1 MHNDKESPFNL
12 RLLDNDLSL
21 QVVRFS
27 GREALNQPYRFDID
41 LIGLTPT
48 IDIERLLG
56 QPAFLE
62 TAPDTGIHGVVHSV
76 SLQTR
81 GTDRVA
87 YTLALVPRLQ
97 ALDQPYQRRIFQQ
110 QSVPM
115 ILRQLLDEQA
125 WPADSYRFELTTGH
139 YPVRPFCIQ
148 YEESGLGL
156 FQRLCEEEGIH
167 YHFEHTRNG
176 HVLVLADDSLS
187 FSQEP
192 LLMPFRT
199 EPVQSSGPMVGE
211 LFQRHVSPLSPIQ
224 PDVRDPGAFN
234 DDDVAANHSFTAPAR
249 TLNHCADEQRHRD
262 QRGRRQLERLRCRH
276 LQVHGQS
283 NHRAL
288 RSASIVQLAGHP
300 LPLFNDQWLV
310 IAARHEGKQPS
321 TLTGNPASMV
331 ASYANRFTAVP
342 WSTVFRPALEQSRPS
357 IPGYQPARVCGV
369 PGQAARMDDR
379 GRIAVTLWP
388 NEPTT
393 PVETSG
399 LWLNIALAPLDVPAR
414 LPLAGSDVLVSFL
427 DSDPDRPVICAV
439 MTTCEE
445 PRPVRPRERPGDTRL
460 LLDWLVNRTGPAS

>member
-27 GREALNQPYRFDID
+27 GREGLNQPYCFDINV
-41 LIGLTPT
+41 IGLAPA
-48 IDIERLLG
+48 IDVECLLG
-56 QPAFLE
+56 RPVFLE
-62 TAPDTGIHGVVHSV
+62 TGANSGIHGVVQNV
-76 SLQTR
+76 SLESR
-81 GTDRVA
+81 GINRIA

-97 ALDQPYQRRIFQQ
+97 ALNQQHQRRIFQQ

-115 ILRQLLDEQA
+115 ILRQLLDEQD

-148 YEESGLGL
+148 YEESSLGL

-167 YHFEHTRNG
+167 YHFEHQRNG
-176 HVLVLADDSLS
+176 HVLVLADDSLR
-187 FSQEP
+187 FSPEP

-199 EPVQSSGPMVGE
+199 ENAQSTELMVSE
-211 LFQRHVSPLSPIQ
+211 LYQRHVAPSLAARQDVPSP
-224 PDVRDPGAFN
+224 VAFN
-234 DDDVAANHSFTAPAR
+234 GDDAAANHAFVASAQ
-249 TLNHCADEQRHRD
+249 TLNRGTDEQRYRD
-262 QRGRRQLERLRCRH
+262 QRSRRHLERLRCRH
-276 LQVHGQS
+276 LQVQGQS

-288 RSASIVQLAGHP
+288 HSGCIMQLAEHP
-300 LPLFNDQWLV
+300 LSHFNDQWLV
-310 IAARHEGKQPS
+310 IEATHEGSQPS
-321 TLTGNPASMV
+321 ILADDPAAM
-331 ASYANRFTAVP
+331 ASSYNNRFTAVP

-388 NEPTT
+388 NEPTA
-393 PVETSG
+393 PVETPG
-399 LWLNIALAPLDVPAR
+399 LWLNIALATLDAPAR
-414 LPLAGSDVLVSFL
+414 RPLAGSDVLVSFL

-439 MTTCEE
+439 MPTCEE
-445 PRPVRPRERPGDTRL
+445 PRPVPPRERPGDTRL
-460 LLDWLVNRTGPAS
+460 LLDWLVNRAGPAS